1 MRIKGDGG
9 RRAARRE
16 GREERGGEREKEGRD
31 RRAGGRS
38 LCLPDRTGR
47 SPDAPDAAARG
58 SRRRRSRRRRRP
70 QQVSEEDFVRVLQL
84 PGLRLPGDQSR
95 GGGRV
100 PPVQALLGRQPE
112 PAGAA
117 RARRGRRHGRGQEG
131 AAPEA
136 GQPGLAGRE
145 RRPPDGAS
153 VSRAEAGPARR
164 ERTRSGSV
172 GAGRAGRAYT
182 AGRWGAARPRP
193 ARPRVRGG
201 PRGDPDPWAL
211 EEGSIRAR
219 ERSPTSHFR
228 GLLIRGTCLPTSSL
242 APYFTL
248 TAPVLLHT
256 HLFSLPQTFPDT
268 VPICM
273 AFISV
278 LPKGPRPLPEN
289 SSSPFLPHPLG
300 LSMAS
305 SDIFEFH
312 RLSALCGIFF
322 FSNLQELAVRY
333 FSNCFPMKTT
343 SHVLYS
349 PHPMAFS
356 LIHWA
361 FIGLPFFSGQPW
373 CLVF

>member
-1 MRIKGDGG
+1 MIPAEGEHGGGLRIKGDGG

-16 GREERGGEREKEGRD
+16 GREEGGGGREKEGRD

-256 HLFSLPQTFPDT
+256 HLFSFPQTFPDT

-273 AFISV
+273 ASSLFSQ
-278 LPKGPRPLPEN
+278 KGPDPFRETLPLLFCHTLLVLAWPLLTSLN
-289 SSSPFLPHPLG
+289 STDYLHCVES
-300 LSMAS
+300 
-305 SDIFEFH
+305 
-312 RLSALCGIFF
+312 F
-322 FSNLQELAVRY
+322 FSPIFRNWLSDTFRI
-333 FSNCFPMKTT
+333 
-343 SHVLYS
+343 
-349 PHPMAFS
+349 AFR
-356 LIHWA
+356 
-361 FIGLPFFSGQPW
+361 
-373 CLVF
+373 